1 MLTKAPSEPIQT
13 IKKIHVKKSHFGHYY
28 ECMIIT
34 RRWCYIIWSRKW
46 HNLPSQT
53 FMWTVWSLDMHSGQ
67 SWGISY
73 FGNTPLWQHYLTY
86 RASKILFIFHFP
98 VIPGSY
104 HGEKKGKKRWGV
116 FCGGKCRTHLWFVML
131 LGYMKCLELG
141 LICHIETCMRDV
153 KWRGTKLRDSW

>member
-1 MLTKAPSEPIQT
+1 
-13 IKKIHVKKSHFGHYY
+13 
-28 ECMIIT
+28 MIIT

-104 HGEKKGKKRWGV
+104 HGEKKEKRGGVSFVEENVEPTCDLWCCFVTWNVWNLASSVTLKLVWGMEDWEVTNWEILGKLYHK
-116 FCGGKCRTHLWFVML
+116 KEYLDSWFTNRR
-131 LGYMKCLELG
+131 
-141 LICHIETCMRDV
+141 I
-153 KWRGTKLRDSW
+153 RGTSI